1 MNFALD
7 LFFPCRAFSLTDV
20 RREFAACLP
29 FFMLCDEDCL
39 VLHGCHVERNF
50 HFLSF
55 YEFVPAAQN
64 IQLSASCI
72 VLLVFFASLG
82 SGLTIK

>member
-1 MNFALD
+1 M
-7 LFFPCRAFSLTDV
+7 C
-20 RREFAACLP
+20 REFVACLP
-29 FFMLCDEDCL
+29 FSCCVMKIALFCMNVTLKEI
-39 VLHGCHVERNF
+39 F
-50 HFLSF
+50 ISS